1 MSYRISMLRSGS
13 RAPRRLRGR
22 WSGGISGSRSWSEG
36 DRVGVRGGVVGVGLG
51 VVVGVQEEVVCLDEW
66 GVAGMNRWENKKDWS
81 GAMH

>member
-1 MSYRISMLRSGS
+1 M
-13 RAPRRLRGR
+13 
-22 WSGGISGSRSWSEG
+22 
-36 DRVGVRGGVVGVGLG
+36 GVGLG